1 MITLILFD
9 AIHLSMIT
17 AGGKVFHQIVEIPFI
32 HVELLSISLCDQTLP
47 VTFSSLSF
55 PSLNFTTRDFAATTR
70 ICYVYTGRFAI
81 VEPVAWLITYI
92 MHMQAA
98 FSKCWNT

>member
-17 AGGKVFHQIVEIPFI
+17 AGGKVFHQIVGIPFI
-32 HVELLSISLCDQTLP
+32 HVELLSISLCDQKLP
-47 VTFSSLSF
+47 VTF
-55 PSLNFTTRDFAATTR
+55 PSIVSESELYHDFAATTR
-70 ICYVYTGRFAI
+70 FCYVYTGRFAI

-98 FSKCWNT
+98 FSKC